1 MEEEEIEDEEI
12 KNTQLLIYC
21 SICHKKTFDIITNK
35 TKKNKILNEL
45 TKHVDLSELIKKCN
59 CKNKNNY
66 LYAHKFC
73 VLLKILFNYET
84 NCEQCKTDYNIKI
97 KKKFDK
103 NKFIKVFLFFLLIYI
118 IHIFLF
124 LLCFFLLF
132 INAILKG
139 SFNHNNK
146 LYIYKSIFIFFGVLL
161 FLINCFFLF
170 FTIYITIKQF
180 KINIY
185 NFIIDILDAEENNQ
199 NNKKNNNNINN
210 ILLKEFQEWAHFQSA
225 NYIIYDMNKKFFFNR
240 IYFSYKKEIN
250 DIINKNNSDIDDL
263 NIINVIFDNKE
274 DNIAFNNLKN
284 NLQKNNNINT
294 INKNNNKNPKFL
306 QINNL
311 FHKPNE
317 EMNCSSNPSSKLNN
331 ENDNSNNNILIQ
343 NKSNSNGNNNF
354 TRKKTK
360 NDIHG
365 SVKLNHTLNDY
376 INININ
382 PATSKNI
389 NININF
395 SNEKISQV
403 EQFSSSKEFTLR
415 SGRGNHRRNS
425 KIGKTALIPKKLMMT
440 NIINEP
446 NIFKRK
452 KRQLQ
457 SIKIKRNKLNLKNT
471 QITGNIDE
479 EIDFSSFEDMGSG
492 ISKGIQ
498 GRVSSSKLSR
508 CSNFKSKKSFRDVP
522 LNISSSYGEGI
533 GEKNIEGN
541 LEGNDIFDEQ
551 NRKDSLKSNN
561 VNKKVHFAG

>member
-1 MEEEEIEDEEI
+1 MEEEIEDEEI
-12 KNTQLLIYC
+12 KNTDLLIYC
-21 SICHKKTFDIITNK
+21 SICHKKTFDIITDK
-35 TKKNKILNEL
+35 SKKNKVLNEL

-84 NCEQCKTDYNIKI
+84 NCEICKTDYNIKI

-103 NKFIKVFLFFLLIYI
+103 KKFIKILLFFLSIYI
-118 IHIFLF
+118 IHIIVF

-132 INAILKG
+132 INAILKE
-139 SFNHNNK
+139 SFNSSNK
-146 LYIYKSIFIFFGVLL
+146 LYIYKSIFIFFGVVLL
-161 FLINCFFLF
+161 LINCYFLF

-185 NFIIDILDAEENNQ
+185 NFIIDIVDAEEKNKNNE
-199 NNKKNNNNINN
+199 KNNNNINN
-210 ILLKEFQEWAHFQSA
+210 NLLKEFQEWAHFQSA
-225 NYIIYDMNKKFFFNR
+225 NYIIYDMYKKFFFNR

-250 DIINKNNSDIDDL
+250 DFINKNNSDIDDL
-263 NIINVIFDNKE
+263 NIINVMFDNNK
-274 DNIAFNNLKN
+274 DNIALNNLKK
-284 NLQKNNNINT
+284 NLQINNNINN
-294 INKNNNKNPKFL
+294 INNNNNNNPKFL

-317 EMNCSSNPSSKLNN
+317 EINFSSNPSSKLNN
-331 ENDNSNNNILIQ
+331 ENDNSNNNIIIQ
-343 NKSNSNGNNNF
+343 NNSNSNGNNDF

-395 SNEKISQV
+395 SKEKISQI

-415 SGRGNHRRNS
+415 SGRGNFRRNS

-440 NIINEP
+440 NIITEP
-446 NIFKRK
+446 NFFKRK
-452 KRQLQ
+452 RRQLQ

-498 GRVSSSKLSR
+498 GKVFSPKGSR
-508 CSNFKSKKSFRDVP
+508 HSNFKTKKSFRDVP
-522 LNISSSYGEGI
+522 LNISNSYGEGI
-533 GEKNIEGN
+533 GEENIEGN
-541 LEGNDIFDEQ
+541 IEGIDISNEQ
-551 NRKDSLKSNN
+551 NRKDNIKSNN
-561 VNKKVHFAG
+561 FNKKVHFAG